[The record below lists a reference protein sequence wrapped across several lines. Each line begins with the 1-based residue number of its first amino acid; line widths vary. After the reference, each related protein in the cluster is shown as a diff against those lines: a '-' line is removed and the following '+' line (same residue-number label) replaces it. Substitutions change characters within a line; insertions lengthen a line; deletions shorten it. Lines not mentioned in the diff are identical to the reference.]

1 MADVPVRGRALTEL
15 SSDLGELALPA
26 DVATVLGTLLAAGH
40 EAALVGGCVRDLVR
54 GLSPDD
60 WDVATDAPPDVV
72 DGLFPDTTWTNIFGT
87 VTVRAGTLDVEVTT
101 YRSESSYTDARRPDE
116 VTWATE
122 LGDDLGRRD
131 FTINAMAWV
140 ADDLAA
146 GRGHLVDPFDGRADL
161 SAGVLRAVGDPERRF
176 TEDALR
182 LLRGVRFVTTLG
194 LALDPATEAAMTRM
208 APAVGRLSGERIRD
222 ELLRLLAWDGAPSPA
237 FVRMERLGILAVILP
252 ELAALR
258 GVEQG
263 KLLGG
268 DALDHSLRTA
278 DALGAGDPLLRLA
291 GLLHDVGKGP
301 TAADGH
307 FIGHEVVGADLVRAR
322 LEALALSRADIER
335 IVHLVRQHMIL
346 YSSDWTDAAV
356 RRFIG
361 RVGPGRPMADLFALR
376 RADTAASAGPEAR
389 DAAAAEL
396 EARVAALGADA
407 VLSVTGLAVDGNDLM
422 AELGLEPG
430 PEVGRLLDAL
440 LQAVLDDPS
449 RNERATLLDLARQA
463 HRQAGG

>member
-1 MADVPVRGRALTEL
+1 
-15 SSDLGELALPA
+15 LAL
-26 DVATVLGTLLAAGH
+26 
-40 EAALVGGCVRDLVR
+40 
-54 GLSPDD
+54 
-60 WDVATDAPPDVV
+60 
-72 DGLFPDTTWTNIFGT
+72 
-87 VTVRAGTLDVEVTT
+87 
-101 YRSESSYTDARRPDE
+101 
-116 VTWATE
+116 
-122 LGDDLGRRD
+122 
-131 FTINAMAWV
+131 
-140 ADDLAA
+140 
-146 GRGHLVDPFDGRADL
+146 
-161 SAGVLRAVGDPERRF
+161 
-176 TEDALR
+176 
-182 LLRGVRFVTTLG
+182 
-194 LALDPATEAAMTRM
+194 
-208 APAVGRLSGERIRD
+208 
-222 ELLRLLAWDGAPSPA
+222 
-237 FVRMERLGILAVILP
+237 ILP

-278 DALGAGDPLLRLA
+278 DALGPGDPLLRLA
-291 GLLHDVGKGP
+291 GLLHDVGKAP

-407 VLSVTGLAVDGNDLM
+407 VLSVTGLAVDGTDLM

-440 LQAVLDDPS
+440 LQGVLDDPS